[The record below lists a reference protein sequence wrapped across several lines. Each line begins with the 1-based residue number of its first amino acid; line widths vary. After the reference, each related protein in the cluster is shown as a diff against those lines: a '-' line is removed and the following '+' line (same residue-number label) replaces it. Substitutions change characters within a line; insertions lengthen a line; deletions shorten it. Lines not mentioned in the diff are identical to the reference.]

1 MSEEIQLEGLGVAPG
16 VLETIATLAAGQV
29 DGVVDVLTKG
39 VAGLV
44 QKGSGRGIVV
54 GAGVDGSLAV
64 QIHVSVRYGT
74 PLHTVAVE
82 VQRAVSDALCSQT
95 GQQVAA
101 VDVFIDAIVFS
112 EL

>member
-16 VLETIATLAAGQV
+16 VLEMIASLAAGQV

-44 QKGSGRGIVV
+44 QKGSGRGVV
-54 GAGVDGSLAV
+54 VTIASDGSLSV

-74 PLHTVAVE
+74 PLHTIAADI
-82 VQRAVSDALCSQT
+82 QRAVRDALCSQT

-101 VDVFIDAIVFS
+101 VDVFVDAIVFS
-112 EL
+112 EQ

>member
-1 MSEEIQLEGLGVAPG
+1 MSEEIQLEGLGIAPG
-16 VLETIATLAAGQV
+16 VLETITTLAADHV

-54 GAGVDGSLAV
+54 SIGDDGSLSV

-74 PLHTVAVE
+74 PLHAVATE
-82 VQRAVSDALCSQT
+82 IQHAVSDALRSQT
-95 GQQVAA
+95 GQQVAT

-112 EL
+112 EQ